1 MRIKYLFIS
10 FFLNQ
15 KVLTTIFLMVLLSS
29 LSQLKAQ
36 ESKNLEFLKRK
47 VEIISNK
54 IEEIEK
60 EFNKASI
67 NIDKVEKEIESY
79 PDEPAPK
86 EKKELSFN
94 KTFSNIESEDSSPLR
109 AIDLEINKI
118 KRLQKTFQDIQEGV
132 NNLYNI
138 QNNSPRTISQGYK
151 FKDTT
156 SISDKNKKQVR
167 SQEENNTIKQ
177 NPRKTGTYYIAFRPS
192 IHVANNLDYNFIH
205 GPKGEIETEGGYGI
219 SLDLGK
225 KIGNGEFGFSLGIN
239 NTNYSELNWLN
250 RTYQANG
257 ESNVYQFLF
266 SSSYRFQLS
275 EDISLRTGG
284 ALGFAKRHDH
294 YNISLLSPN
303 TLNENSLILTGQL
316 SFDFA
321 YRILDQYLL
330 TLGYRF
336 SYLGESGH
344 FGEMYLNAFELG
356 LAWDL

>member
-1 MRIKYLFIS
+1 MRIKYLFKSI
-10 FFLNQ
+10 FLNQ
-15 KVLTTIFLMVLLSS
+15 KVFTTTFLMVLVFPLC
-29 LSQLKAQ
+29 QLEAQ

-54 IEEIEK
+54 IEEIEL

-67 NIDKVEKEIESY
+67 NIDRVEQEIESY
-79 PDEPAPK
+79 PDETDPK
-86 EKKELSFN
+86 QKKKVSLN
-94 KTFSNIESEDSSPLR
+94 KTFSNLEPAGSSPSR
-109 AIDLEINKI
+109 VIDLEINKI
-118 KRLQKTFQDIQEGV
+118 KRLQKTFHDIQEGV
-132 NNLYNI
+132 NKLYNI
-138 QNNSPRTISQGYK
+138 KNNSSLTIAEGYNIE
-151 FKDTT
+151 DIP
-156 SISDKNKKQVR
+156 SISDKYKKQVR
-167 SQEENNTIKQ
+167 SQVKNNTIKQ
-177 NPRKTGTYYIAFRPS
+177 NPRKTGTYFIAFRPS
-192 IHVANNLDYNFIH
+192 IHLANNLDYNFLH
-205 GPKGEIETEGGYGI
+205 GPKGEIETESGYGI

-275 EDISLRTGG
+275 DYISLRTGG

-294 YNISLLSPN
+294 YNISLLAPN

-321 YRILDQYLL
+321 YRVLDHYLL
-330 TLGYRF
+330 TLGYRL
-336 SYLGESGH
+336 SYLGKSGH